1 MVAEPPDSGRTN
13 PDAGVESEGLSTAWR
28 KWTVAADVF
37 AKIAV
42 PIVLAV
48 VGCQVKESIARLDAA
63 PDLIDLALET
73 IAQEPLSQPEGV
85 RVWAVDLLDQY
96 SPVELD
102 SDLRRRLEAGWRFQV
117 PFELRAGKVAFRPP
131 DDATARVD
139 GHLFELRFADSGDQ
153 VLHQVTLSLPAQG
166 LSVTGER
173 LETTNILSL
182 YVGPAA
188 YLFRFEELR
197 RREGH
202 PVAVF
207 SVWKQSPGLPGEAG
221 ASSGA
226 GAGERPAASP

>member
-1 MVAEPPDSGRTN
+1 MAAERPDSGRTD

-28 KWTVAADVF
+28 KWTAAADIF

-48 VGCQVKESIARLDAA
+48 AGFQVKESIARLDAA
-63 PDLIDLALET
+63 PDLLDLALET
-73 IAQEPLSQPEGV
+73 IAQEPLSQPDGV
-85 RVWAVDLLDQY
+85 RAWAVDLLDQY

-102 SDLRRRLEAGWRFQV
+102 SELRSRLKAGWRFQV
-117 PFELRAGKVAFRPP
+117 PFELRAEQVSFRPP
-131 DDATARVD
+131 DEATATVD

-182 YVGPAA
+182 HVGPAA

-197 RREGH
+197 RREGR

-207 SVWKQSPGLPGEAG
+207 SVWKQSPGLPDEEG
-221 ASSGA
+221 ASVGE
-226 GAGERPAASP
+226 GAGERPAPSP

>member
-1 MVAEPPDSGRTN
+1 MAAELPDSGHTN
-13 PDAGVESEGLSTAWR
+13 PDPGAVSEGLSTAWR
-28 KWTVAADVF
+28 KWGAAADIF

-48 VGCQVKESIARLDAA
+48 AGCQVKESIARLEAA

-85 RVWAVDLLDQY
+85 RAWAVDLLGQY
-96 SPVELD
+96 SPVALD
-102 SDLRRRLEAGWRFQV
+102 ADLRSRLEAGWRFQV
-117 PFELRAGKVAFRPP
+117 PFELRAEQVAFGPP
-131 DDATARVD
+131 DDATATVD
-139 GHLFELRFADSGDQ
+139 GHLFELRFADSGDE

-182 YVGPAA
+182 HVGPAA
-188 YLFRFEELR
+188 YLFRFERLR
-197 RREGH
+197 RREGR

-207 SVWKQSPGLPGEAG
+207 SVWKQSPGLPGEEG
-221 ASSGA
+221 ASTGTE
-226 GAGERPAASP
+226 AGERSAPIP